1 MAAPGFW
8 VTFVIVLALGLAPIV
23 TQSASTREVMF
34 TILLAIGMAVSLN
47 IILGYT
53 GYVSFGHVVFF
64 GLGGYLGMYLID
76 SWNAPLPLAVLGGG
90 MITALLALALGA
102 SILRLRGAYFALATI
117 GINEAARTFVA
128 NFEPFGGPT
137 GIELQFRVYR
147 NYGGPTQALWI
158 TYYSVVGITLFAV
171 IFSYLIKTSKF
182 GLGLMSIREEEKQLT
197 CLVGSNGVGKTT
209 MLRTVMGLIRP
220 WKGSI
225 RFDGKDIGGTPAYAK
240 ADLGLVLAPEGRQL
254 FTEMTVEENLEMG
267 AANRRARP
275 NAKKNLERVYE
286 MFPRLKERRQQ
297 KAGILSGGEQQML
310 AVGRGIMAKPVVLMI
325 DELSLGLAPV
335 LSLQLFQSLRQ
346 LRQEGLTILL
356 VEQNVQMALAISDY
370 GYVLAEGKVE
380 IEGPARE
387 LAQNQHIRAAY
398 LGL

>member
-1 MAAPGFW
+1 
-8 VTFVIVLALGLAPIV
+8 
-23 TQSASTREVMF
+23 
-34 TILLAIGMAVSLN
+34 
-47 IILGYT
+47 
-53 GYVSFGHVVFF
+53 
-64 GLGGYLGMYLID
+64 
-76 SWNAPLPLAVLGGG
+76 
-90 MITALLALALGA
+90 
-102 SILRLRGAYFALATI
+102 
-117 GINEAARTFVA
+117 
-128 NFEPFGGPT
+128 
-137 GIELQFRVYR
+137 
-147 NYGGPTQALWI
+147 
-158 TYYSVVGITLFAV
+158 
-171 IFSYLIKTSKF
+171 
-182 GLGLMSIREEEKQLT
+182 
-197 CLVGSNGVGKTT
+197 
-209 MLRTVMGLIRP
+209 
-220 WKGSI
+220 
-225 RFDGKDIGGTPAYAK
+225 AYAK